1 MVQWCHLLLIQL
13 LTQRNCVL
21 VVIVAAALATLWT
34 FVVVILGKCISFLV
48 GGKRDYSVIELK
60 ACLDLLILNQIN

>member
-34 FVVVILGKCISFLV
+34 FVVVILGKSIGF
-48 GGKRDYSVIELK
+48 
-60 ACLDLLILNQIN
+60 ILNGWEERDIQ